1 MQKYKKAL
9 CEKSEEY
16 VNYDE
21 EVMGILSGQNG
32 RNVYTSFGDYYL
44 IESRIKE
51 KMRIK
56 VW

>member
-9 CEKSEEY
+9 CEKLEEY